1 MSLDLLNPLREQRGV
16 TLILIALLILVFI
29 GVAALAIDIGHLF
42 VVRNELQ
49 NAADAGC
56 LAGARFLY
64 SYSGDGLAVDENANQ
79 IAYQAA
85 VANKSER
92 NPVEVHWGSGDNEG
106 DIERG
111 HWCFATRTFT
121 PNESTQPVDLW
132 DVSAE
137 TLDSN
142 LDFINAIRVK
152 TRRQDT
158 PAASFFARVFG
169 YENFSLST
177 EAIAY
182 IGFAG
187 TLGPGEASQPIAI
200 CKEALLVDD
209 KYTCVIGRRVSLV
222 WESEREIGGWTDFSQ
237 DDPCT
242 TGTNTSTVTSLVC
255 NGGNPNPVIVRQ
267 LITTNPDDISSAF
280 TGLRQCWETTTGR
293 TQAWTLT
300 LPVVSCPSYEMDQCQ
315 NMVGAVTIHVVWI
328 SGEDDDP
335 SDSDVPRT
343 MENPNTGT
351 TWDESYN
358 PNRVERWDS
367 FVTYFNLQ
375 RLDGSPVAYRRNS
388 IYFLPDCNSDQ
399 PKGRTGGENFG
410 VLAKIPVLAK

>member
-1 MSLDLLNPLREQRGV
+1 MNLDLFNPFREERGV
-16 TLILIALLILVFI
+16 ILIMVALLILVFI

-64 SYSGDGLAVDENANQ
+64 DEDGTVNGGANQ

-85 VANKSER
+85 HANKSEKAF
-92 NPVEVHWGSGDNEG
+92 VDVHWSVGNEG
-106 DIERG
+106 DVERG
-111 HWCFATRTFT
+111 HWSFAAKTFT
-121 PNESTQPVDLW
+121 PNPFTELANLGGMSNEDL
-132 DVSAE
+132 DND
-137 TLDSN
+137 TN
-142 LDFINAIRVK
+142 FINAIRVK

-158 PAASFFARVFG
+158 PAASFFARIFG

-187 TLGPGEASQPIAI
+187 TLAPGEASQPIAI

-209 KYTCVIGRRVSLV
+209 KYTCVIGRRVSLG

-255 NGGNPNPVIVRQ
+255 NGGNPDPIILNQ
-267 LITTNPDDISSAF
+267 LIATNPNHISSA
-280 TGLRQCWETTTGR
+280 LNELIKCWGAR
-293 TQAWTLT
+293 TQPWPLT
-300 LPVVSCPSYEMDQCQ
+300 LPVIECENNLDRCARV
-315 NMVGAVTIHVVWI
+315 VGAVVVKILWI
-328 SGEDDDP
+328 TGETDDP
-335 SDSDVPRT
+335 SDDPCSEAPWA
-343 MENPNTGT
+343 MGSWSSNNPNGC
-351 TWDESYN
+351 
-358 PNRVERWDS
+358 ERWNS
-367 FVTYFNLQ
+367 FVQYFNLQ
-375 RLDGSPVAYRRNS
+375 LDGSPAPYQKKA
-388 IYFLPDCNSDQ
+388 IYFLPDCNYHK

-410 VLAKIPVLAK
+410 IMAKIPVLAK